1 MSKASTQKLF
11 DAPVEKIF
19 KSILDF
25 DTYEDFI
32 PEVKKSKVLERED
45 DYVIVEFTVNFV
57 KEVTYSIRVEW
68 KENKEIW
75 WSLVEGNVFKKND
88 GRWEFEDIGS
98 QTHVTYSLDVEF
110 KIFVPNMILKKAVA
124 VSLPSMID
132 NFKKRV
138 DSL

>member
-1 MSKASTQKLF
+1 MFLRKMM
-11 DAPVEKIF
+11 DV
-19 KSILDF
+19 
-25 DTYEDFI
+25 
-32 PEVKKSKVLERED
+32 
-45 DYVIVEFTVNFV
+45 
-57 KEVTYSIRVEW
+57 
-68 KENKEIW
+68 
-75 WSLVEGNVFKKND
+75 
-88 GRWEFEDIGS
+88 WEFEDIGS